1 MSDEVIARAR
11 ELDRFIRENLG
22 VRTQGLLNLISLAE
36 SQASEIE
43 RLSTLTAV
51 QAEQLCEIEAFA
63 QSEAMFGSDL
73 VDSIFAILYGR
84 TK

>member
-1 MSDEVIARAR
+1 MSDDVLARAKQSIGEYLSATDTER
-11 ELDRFIRENLG
+11 
-22 VRTQGLLNLISLAE
+22 LIEDLIALAE
-36 SQASEIE
+36 SQAAEIE
-43 RLSTLTAV
+43 RLNTLTTV

-73 VDSIFAILYGR
+73 VDGIFAILYGR